1 MNCNWCLIFIS
12 LWLIYNS
19 FYEKDF
25 FSRISWHWLYVNVIA
40 IAIAIIIVSTNII
53 FFVISDWLS
62 DKVTFRAVLEPAKND
77 LALFHLQR
85 LFSCTVLACCESCKK
100 EEKKISAPFLS
111 ILPPPHFL
119 WTPGS
124 SVTRRKLGANL
135 HKKERKQ
142 ASHVV
147 AASRQVKNLSKR

>member
-1 MNCNWCLIFIS
+1 MSWVEIKPPGILSS
-12 LWLIYNS
+12 LRTQTGPQS
-19 FYEKDF
+19 DT
-25 FSRISWHWLYVNVIA
+25 FSYVNVIA

-100 EEKKISAPFLS
+100 KRKRSRLLSFLS
-111 ILPPPHFL
+111 SLLPTFSGHQAPQSHAGSWVHIFTKKRENKPAML
-119 WTPGS
+119 W
-124 SVTRRKLGANL
+124 L
-135 HKKERKQ
+135 Q
-142 ASHVV
+142 V
-147 AASRQVKNLSKR
+147 AKSRI